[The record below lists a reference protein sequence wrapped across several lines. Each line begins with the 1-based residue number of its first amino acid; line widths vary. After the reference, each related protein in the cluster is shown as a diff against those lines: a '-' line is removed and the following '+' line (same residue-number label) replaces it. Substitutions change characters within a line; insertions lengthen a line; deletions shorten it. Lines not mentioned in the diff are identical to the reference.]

1 MRRKSFTPTIYRLSQ
16 SMVNGDTGKGAV
28 PFEGREA
35 YKGDTAEFKLE
46 RLRSTGVLTS
56 LSWHTK

>member
-1 MRRKSFTPTIYRLSQ
+1 
-16 SMVNGDTGKGAV
+16 MVNGDTGKGAV
-28 PFEGREA
+28 PFDGREA
-35 YKGDTAEFKLE
+35 SHRGDTAEFKLE